1 MDAMEEHTQTPT
13 HLLLQV
19 SRLTHWLLL
28 ALTAPQ
34 EHIHH
39 LKLSRISPTKLKMK
53 QHTEQPFWM
62 QDFSCGEAGL
72 HEAWFHLNLSEN
84 QMADFVVSARE
95 GGRKEEI
102 NEWNI
107 RGKNRWFI
115 FLFLDIH
122 SILWE
127 RWGKTQFAFNLTVL
141 SDHRSN
147 ILYAIKLSNC
157 CLSKR
162 SEHCLR

>member
-127 RWGKTQFAFNLTVL
+127 RWGKTHNLLSIWQFWVITEVISFMQ
-141 SDHRSN
+141 
-147 ILYAIKLSNC
+147 
-157 CLSKR
+157 
-162 SEHCLR
+162 